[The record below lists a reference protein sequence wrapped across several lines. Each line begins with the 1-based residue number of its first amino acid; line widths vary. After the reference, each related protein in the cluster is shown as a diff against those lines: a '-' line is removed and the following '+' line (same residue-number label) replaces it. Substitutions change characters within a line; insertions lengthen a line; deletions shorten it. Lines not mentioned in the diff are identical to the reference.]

1 MTAYSDIT
9 QLYGIDSIH
18 LLVMFSLNIVITSN
32 CCFTSNIYISRETAA
47 KGSGWVKLL
56 GNILVTLTPNPT
68 EKSFLA
74 MNMAVPVMINL
85 RKHILPT
92 ILH

>member
-1 MTAYSDIT
+1 MTAYSDIP

-18 LLVMFSLNIVITSN
+18 LLVMFSLNIVIN
-32 CCFTSNIYISRETAA
+32 VVLQVLYISRETTA
-47 KGSGWVKLL
+47 KRSGLVKLV